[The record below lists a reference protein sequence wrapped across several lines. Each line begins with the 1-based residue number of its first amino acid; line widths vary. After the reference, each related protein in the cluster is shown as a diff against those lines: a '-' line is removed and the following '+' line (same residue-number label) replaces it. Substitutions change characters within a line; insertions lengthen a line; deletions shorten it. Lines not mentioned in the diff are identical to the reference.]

1 MGKEVKSKEQ
11 GNMQQT
17 QNEQVTFRPSFG
29 AAVIIVV
36 YLIVVMA
43 AAIFVM
49 HEKMHIA
56 MLSALGVTILV
67 LTIEKCP
74 WSKIEEAI
82 IHGGKLMIPT
92 ALILYSIGGLMG
104 AWIASGTVPM
114 IIYWGLKLVSPS
126 MFLVTACLACI
137 ITSMATGSSW
147 SAIGTAGV
155 ALMGVGIGLGVN
167 PAMTAG
173 AIVSGAAFGDKMS
186 PLSDTTNLA
195 PAVAEGDLFDH
206 IKAMVYTT
214 SPGIV
219 IALIVFFVMGMKV
232 SGDVNS
238 ETVVSIMSSL
248 DTTFN
253 LNIFTLIPPV
263 IVLGMALKK
272 KPAFPTLLI
281 SGFTATLIAVVV
293 QGYDLVSMMAIMQDG
308 FVSAT
313 GNAAID
319 KLLSRGGLLNMNYTC
334 SLGIIALVY
343 GGILEKLGVL
353 EVCLEKLKF
362 VSKSVGTLVCS
373 TVVGCI
379 LINMVTASQYMSI
392 ILGGRLFIGEYKK
405 KDMLPQTLSR
415 TLEDAGTVTSLI
427 VPWNVDG
434 AFAAATLG
442 VAVEAFLPFAVFNW
456 VVPIIAVTF
465 GFLGKFQWKTGEIRS
480 TKTYRMEPSEAEN

>member
-1 MGKEVKSKEQ
+1 MGKEENLKEKETTQ
-11 GNMQQT
+11 AA
-17 QNEQVTFRPSFG
+17 QNEIITFRPSFG
-29 AAVIIVV
+29 AALIIIG
-36 YLIVVMA
+36 YLIVSMS
-43 AAIFVM
+43 AAIFIL

-56 MLSALGVTILV
+56 MLSSLGVTILV

-74 WSKIEEAI
+74 WHKIEDAI

-92 ALILYSIGGLMG
+92 ALILYSIGALMG

-126 MFLVTACLACI
+126 LFLVTACLACI
-137 ITSMATGSSW
+137 ITSLATGSSW

-155 ALMGVGIGLGVN
+155 ALMGVGLGLGIN

-195 PAVAEGDLFDH
+195 PAVAESDLFDH

-214 SPGIV
+214 GPGVV
-219 IALIVFFVMGMKV
+219 IALAAFFIMGINS
-232 SGDVNS
+232 SGDVNNES
-238 ETVVSIMSSL
+238 VTHILTSL
-248 DTTFN
+248 ETTFK
-253 LNIFTLIPPV
+253 LNIITLIPPV
-263 IVLGMALKK
+263 LVLGLAMKK
-272 KPAFPTLLI
+272 KPAFPILLI
-281 SGFTATLIAVVV
+281 SAFTAALIAVTL
-293 QGYDLVSMMAIMQDG
+293 QGYDLVSMAGIMQDG
-308 FVSAT
+308 FVSQT
-313 GNAAID
+313 GNADID
-319 KLLSRGGLLNMNYTC
+319 KLLSRGGLVNMNYTC

-343 GGILEKLGVL
+343 GGILERLGVL
-353 EVCLEKLKF
+353 EVCLSKMKF

-379 LINMVTASQYMSI
+379 LINMITASQYMSI

-427 VPWNVDG
+427 IPWNVDG

-442 VAVEAFLPFAVFNW
+442 VSVVSFLPYAVFNW
-456 VVPIIAVTF
+456 VVPVIAIIF
-465 GFLGKFQWKTGEIRS
+465 GFANKFQWKTGEIRS
-480 TKTYRMEPSEAEN
+480 TKTYRQANAEES